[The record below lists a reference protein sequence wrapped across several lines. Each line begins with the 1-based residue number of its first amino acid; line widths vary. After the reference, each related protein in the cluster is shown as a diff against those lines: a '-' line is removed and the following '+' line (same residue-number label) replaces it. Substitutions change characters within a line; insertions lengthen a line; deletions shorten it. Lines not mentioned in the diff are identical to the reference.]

1 MSDEEE
7 LRKLREQRLAQLQ
20 ENQRQAHQNAQMA
33 AQQQAIN
40 AQKNALMQKILSSDA
55 RARLSNIRLA
65 RPQFAEAIEMQL
77 IQQFQTGALRG
88 RMPLSDS
95 FFKELLVQIQK
106 RSQSREQKIKFR

>member
-20 ENQRQAHQNAQMA
+20 QNQMQAQQNAQMA

-40 AQKNALMQKILSSDA
+40 AQKNALIQKILSSDA

-77 IQQFQTGALRG
+77 INKFQTGALRG
-88 RMPLSDS
+88 RLPLSDP
-95 FFKELLVQIQK
+95 FFKEILIQIQNH
-106 RSQSREQKIKFR
+106 SQSREQKIKFR